1 MNLLAPA
8 MLVIQNEESSNFPL
22 VLITQLEVYNIFH
35 NLNPWKASGP
45 DGIPN
50 WLLRDY
56 AELLTLS
63 VCFVLNCSYQEMK
76 LPTIWKYANVAPKPK
91 LKPVTITLISIS
103 DQFL

>member
-1 MNLLAPA
+1 MNLPAPA

-35 NLNPWKASGP
+35 NLNPWKVSGP

-56 AELLTLS
+56 AEFLTLS
-63 VCFVLNCSYQEMK
+63 VCFILNEASYYLEVCQRRP
-76 LPTIWKYANVAPKPK
+76 LN
-91 LKPVTITLISIS
+91 LNSNRLLTLISIS